1 MSADSL
7 LRALASGPIVLDGGL
22 GTLLEAHGHDL
33 SSSLWSARL
42 LAESPEVIADAHHE
56 FFEAGARIVI
66 SASYQST
73 FEGYAGIG
81 IDAAT
86 GIRSDAHER
95 RTRTFRGGRS
105 AQAWVAA
112 SVGPY
117 GAMLADG
124 SEYRGDYGLSV
135 GELRDWH
142 RPRIAALASAGADLL
157 AAETIPC
164 LAEVEAIAAEF
175 DAARTRGWISI
186 TVQDGRLRSGE
197 SIAEAFRIAAASP
210 AVLAVGVNCS
220 APSEI
225 STALRIARE
234 TTDLPFVAYPNS
246 GEEWDAKNRI
256 WLGSAEFPETL
267 VRDWLDGGASVI
279 GGCCRVGPAQ
289 IRGIADIIHA
299 QDRAAPTTARHAE
312 STQEAPR

>member
-1 MSADSL
+1 MSTATL

-33 SSSLWSARL
+33 SSGLWSARL
-42 LAESPEVIADAHHE
+42 LAERPEVIADAHRE
-56 FFEAGARIVI
+56 FVDAGARIVI

-81 IDAAT
+81 IDATQASALMR
-86 GIRSDAHER
+86 ISVDLA
-95 RTRTFRGGRS
+95 RS
-105 AQAWVAA
+105 AAADRQAWVAA

-124 SEYRGDYGLSV
+124 SEYRGDYGMSV
-135 GELRDWH
+135 DELRDWH

-164 LAEVEAIAAEF
+164 LAEVQAVAAEF
-175 DAARTRGWISI
+175 DAAGAPGWISI
-186 TVQDGRLRSGE
+186 TVHDGRLRSGE
-197 SIAEAFRIAAASP
+197 SMADAFRIAASFP
-210 AVLAVGVNCS
+210 AVLAIGVNCS
-220 APSEI
+220 APAEI
-225 STALRIARE
+225 SDALRIARE

-246 GEEWDAKNRI
+246 GEGWDATNRT
-256 WLGSAEFPETL
+256 WLGSAAFPDTL

-289 IRGIADIIHA
+289 IRGMADVVHD
-299 QDRAAPTTARHAE
+299 QSRAAPEVPPQAE
-312 STQEAPR
+312 SPQEAPR